1 MKNTY
6 REPINGFTHLFGAL
20 ISCVGLVFMLIKVV
34 SDGGSSAALS
44 GALIFGISL
53 ICLYTASSV
62 YHLVNGTDKVLA
74 FLRKIDHS
82 MIFVLIAGTY
92 TPICLLCLDGTL
104 RIVLLSIIWA
114 LAIAGVVF
122 KMFWF
127 NAPRWISTA
136 SYIGMGWIALFIF
149 SPLSKTLP
157 FMGFF
162 WLILGGI
169 FYTTGGIMYGL
180 KKPNISDKF
189 GFHELFHVF
198 ILLGSLSH
206 FILIFN
212 YML

>member
-20 ISCVGLVFMLIKVV
+20 ISCVGLVFMLVKVL
-34 SDGGSSAALS
+34 SQGGNYAALS

-53 ICLYTASSV
+53 ICLYTASSI
-62 YHLVNGTDKVLA
+62 YHLVNGTDKVSVIWSLA
-74 FLRKIDHS
+74 L
-82 MIFVLIAGTY
+82 
-92 TPICLLCLDGTL
+92 
-104 RIVLLSIIWA
+104 
-114 LAIAGVVF
+114 AGVVF

-127 NAPRWISTA
+127 NAPRWISTIA
-136 SYIGMGWIALFIF
+136 YIGMGWIALFIF
-149 SPLSKTLP
+149 SPLSKALP

-162 WLILGGI
+162 WLILGGVM
-169 FYTTGGIMYGL
+169 YTVGGIMYGL
-180 KKPNISDKF
+180 KRPNISDKF

-212 YML
+212 YIL